1 MVDIQYIKMIC
12 GLSESQNLRLQHL
25 LISLCGGKLMNIVAP
40 KVLSCLYIGLY
51 SCQKY
56 LHDLI
61 LRFLDLGIQFDT
73 SCHFSQAY
81 GYSLKETV
89 K

>member
-1 MVDIQYIKMIC
+1 
-12 GLSESQNLRLQHL
+12 
-25 LISLCGGKLMNIVAP
+25 MNTVAP
-40 KVLSCLYIGLY
+40 MVLRCLYIGLY

-81 GYSLKETV
+81 GHSLKETV